1 MTVIHSNFKMM
12 ALKMDSLWI
21 TKKETQKTEMKV
33 EQSKYGLRNDE
44 EKHPLK
50 L

>member
-1 MTVIHSNFKMM
+1 MNNRK
-12 ALKMDSLWI
+12 
-21 TKKETQKTEMKV
+21 KKETQKTEMKV